1 MIKLKSAFFSLS
13 LLLLAVIEFGLATV
27 VSTSSIDFVKR
38 QGQQAPETV
47 RGVNIGG
54 FLVLEPWIRPSIFRE
69 WNHIPNNAPVDEWS
83 FCAVLGK
90 EECSRRLHQ
99 HWAEWVQ
106 EADIQ
111 TLSSMH
117 INTLRIPIG
126 YWALAPNENE
136 PYVQGQIPYL
146 KQVLEWAKKYAM
158 RVILDLHGVPGSQNG
173 FDNSGRRGDIKW
185 SKNPTDIPRTLD
197 ALGVLAEIANEY
209 PLNVVAIQAVNEP
222 ANWGIPKSTIALFYQ
237 LAYRRVKSVAPQ
249 AALVFHD
256 AFLPDAEWES
266 IVPQNLTDSLLD
278 THIYHVFSQEQ
289 LQLSAEGHILQACDS
304 GTKIRQSNQRVRTIC
319 GEFSLAT
326 TDCARWLNG
335 FQRGARWDGSFQTD
349 RPVVPGVTCHGE
361 EDLRYWSR
369 EKREAARRFAMA
381 QIQSYEKGSGW
392 IFWNF
397 KAENAASWDFIRLT
411 REGIIPSPPFG
422 NTFNICPP

>member
-1 MIKLKSAFFSLS
+1 MVAVNKCCLASA
-13 LLLLAVIEFGLATV
+13 VATPNRG
-27 VSTSSIDFVKR
+27 FAKR
-38 QGQQAPETV
+38 QQQAPEVV

-54 FLVLEPWIRPSIFRE
+54 FLVLEPWIRPSLFRE
-69 WNHIPNNAPVDEWS
+69 WNHATSNVPVDEWS

-90 EECSRRLHQ
+90 QECSRRLRQ
-99 HWAEWVQ
+99 HWEEWVQ
-106 EADIQ
+106 ESDIQ

-126 YWALAPNENE
+126 YWALVPSKNE

-146 KQVLEWAKKYAM
+146 RRVLEWAKKYAM

-173 FDNSGRRGDIKW
+173 FDNSGRRGDVKW
-185 SKNPTDIPRTLD
+185 TKDPTDIPRTLD
-197 ALGVLAEIANEY
+197 ALGVLAEVANEY

-222 ANWGIPKSTIALFYQ
+222 ANWGVPKATIAHFYQ

-249 AALVFHD
+249 IALVFHD
-256 AFLPDAEWES
+256 AFLPDNEWES
-266 IVPQNLTDSLLD
+266 LVPQNLTDSLLD
-278 THIYHVFSQEQ
+278 THIYHVFSEEQ
-289 LQLSAEGHILQACDS
+289 LRLSPDEHVSQACKDGS
-304 GTKIRQSNQRVRTIC
+304 KVGGSNGRVRTIC

-326 TDCARWLNG
+326 TDCALWLNG
-335 FQRGARWDGSFQTD
+335 FQRGARWDGSYLTQG
-349 RPVVPGVTCHGE
+349 PVFPDATCQGE

-369 EKREAARRFAMA
+369 AKREAARNFAMA
-381 QIQSYEKGSGW
+381 QIQSYERGTGW

-397 KAENAASWDFIRLT
+397 KTENAATWDFIRLT

-422 NTFNICPP
+422 NLFNVCPLSNRNGFAIIR